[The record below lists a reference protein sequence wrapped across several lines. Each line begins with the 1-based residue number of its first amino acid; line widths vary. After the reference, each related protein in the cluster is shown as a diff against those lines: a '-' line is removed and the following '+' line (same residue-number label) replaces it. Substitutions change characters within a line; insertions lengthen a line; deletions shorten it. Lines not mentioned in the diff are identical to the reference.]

1 MPDATVQT
9 THKRRLCDLYHFIS
23 FGVPLQES
31 LVSEVIP
38 DPMEG
43 EQTWPSEEELQEVEG
58 GEVPAVR
65 ECQCVIETVILQ
77 QCRSSM

>member
-1 MPDATVQT
+1 M
-9 THKRRLCDLYHFIS
+9 
-23 FGVPLQES
+23 
-31 LVSEVIP
+31 SEVVP

-43 EQTWPSEEELQEVEG
+43 EQTWPSEEELREVEG

-65 ECQCVIETVILQ
+65 ECPCVIETVILQ

>member
-1 MPDATVQT
+1 MTCTISLV
-9 THKRRLCDLYHFIS
+9 DLV
-23 FGVPLQES
+23 VPLQES

-43 EQTWPSEEELQEVEG
+43 EQTWPSEEELREVEG

-65 ECQCVIETVILQ
+65 ESVSCGIETAILQ